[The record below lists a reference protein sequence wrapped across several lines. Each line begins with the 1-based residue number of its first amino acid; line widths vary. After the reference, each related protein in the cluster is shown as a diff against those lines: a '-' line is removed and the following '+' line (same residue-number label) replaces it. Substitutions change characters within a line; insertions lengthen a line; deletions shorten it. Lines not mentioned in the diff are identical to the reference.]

1 MEESYFRFR
10 IRNILNLHYR
20 NRLDTRIQ
28 NPQTVEAALWL
39 EFESLERI
47 KEIGDAAFVD
57 RVHKVVPLLK
67 EIADERGETLI
78 SDFVQIAI
86 DMGMPEGSPSFVD
99 PEQKQAVG
107 MALKS

>member
-39 EFESLERI
+39 EFESRERI

-57 RVHKVVPLLK
+57 RVHKAVHLLK
-67 EIADERGETLI
+67 EIADEKGEDLI
-78 SDFVQIAI
+78 RDFVAIAI
-86 DMGMPEGSPSFVD
+86 DMGMPEGSPSLAD
-99 PEQKQAVG
+99 PEQKPVAG
-107 MALKS
+107 MALRS